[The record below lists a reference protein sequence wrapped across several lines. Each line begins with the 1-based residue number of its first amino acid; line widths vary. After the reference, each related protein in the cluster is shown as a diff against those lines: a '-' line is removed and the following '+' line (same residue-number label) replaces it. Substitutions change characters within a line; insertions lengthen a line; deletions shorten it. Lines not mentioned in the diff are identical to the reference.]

1 MSSYRLIEISPSGC
15 ESKQFYSGGMPR
27 VNYAQLT
34 VSREHAEFRFRRL
47 NKPTNDKVYAVAMD
61 ILAGACP
68 WLAVV
73 AVIATIFYLIFE
85 YAEGAPEIFLKIN
98 APIVSGTVSTF
109 AAFLLVT
116 KIQANLSCNTRI
128 IAEFGNLT
136 GSLINLAL
144 FVKSQ
149 ILKGKSVDPLVL
161 PDGSGSE
168 YQTNRIALTLSSV
181 PYIVK
186 YVGRKRKVEPLLL
199 PLGQDASLV
208 EKYETLR
215 QKGMSDFTTAVL
227 IIGEQIDDL
236 QEQEKNYSEYAV
248 LFGQLN
254 AVTAAEGT
262 IGSIAAYN
270 PPYILDA
277 LLYAV
282 FGIFIC
288 LALIEMMP
296 TNGAHAIWLSV
307 LATLCT
313 AVFFQISD
321 RYWNPFKLR
330 SKHSGQDPLVSQACV
345 ATEKTIISVFEK
357 VEHVAKTPVSV
368 KGLSWK
374 GVALKPVQQ
383 AA

>member
-1 MSSYRLIEISPSGC
+1 
-15 ESKQFYSGGMPR
+15 MPR
-27 VNYAQLT
+27 ANYAQLT
-34 VSREHAEFRFRRL
+34 VSPEHAHFRFKRL

-61 ILAGACP
+61 IIIGACP
-68 WLAVV
+68 WLAIV
-73 AVIATIFYLIFE
+73 ALIATIFFLIHEFVE
-85 YAEGAPEIFLKIN
+85 DAPEVFLKIN
-98 APIVSGTVSTF
+98 APIASGTISTF

-128 IAEFGNLT
+128 IAQFGNLT

-149 ILKGKSVDPLVL
+149 ILKGKSVEPLTL
-161 PDGSGSE
+161 PDGNGSQ

-186 YVGRKRKVEPLLL
+186 YVGRKRQVKPLLL
-199 PLGQDASLV
+199 PLGQDAVLV
-208 EKYETLR
+208 ERYEALR
-215 QKGMSDFTTAVL
+215 SKGMSDFTTIVL

-288 LALIEMMP
+288 LALIEMVP

-307 LATLCT
+307 LVTLCT
-313 AVFFQISD
+313 AAFFQISD

-330 SKHSGQDPLVSQACV
+330 SKHSGQDPIVSQACV
-345 ATEKTIISVFEK
+345 ATEKTITSVFER
-357 VEHVAKTPVSV
+357 VSQSAKTPVSV
-368 KGLSWK
+368 SGLSWR
-374 GVALKPVQQ
+374 GAPLQPPQ
-383 AA
+383 

>member
-1 MSSYRLIEISPSGC
+1 
-15 ESKQFYSGGMPR
+15 MPR